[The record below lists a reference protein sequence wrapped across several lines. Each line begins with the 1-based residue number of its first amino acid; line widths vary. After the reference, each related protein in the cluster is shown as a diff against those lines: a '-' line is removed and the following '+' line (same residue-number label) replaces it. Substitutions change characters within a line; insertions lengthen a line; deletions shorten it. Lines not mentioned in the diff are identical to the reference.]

1 MKIKHHLQ
9 SHRTVSIILV
19 ATFAVAVYQFVHYLP
34 PIDGINFRVSKVV
47 YERQALELGFKIGV
61 LILLY
66 RLRNHQSKDDMPK

>member
-1 MKIKHHLQ
+1 
-9 SHRTVSIILV
+9 
-19 ATFAVAVYQFVHYLP
+19 
-34 PIDGINFRVSKVV
+34 VSKVV